1 MRSKWL
7 LAGMKGALVRSVLAV
22 VVSMA
27 ASPGAVHAQEIGSGL
42 FVGGGID
49 VASVPRAFSKVCG
62 PAETLRG
69 TGPEVRAGFR
79 IDRIAIVAR
88 GAFVFR
94 PDETA
99 RASPACPAVPDGVH
113 TERRYAATGASA
125 LHLDGS
131 IRYRPSRLL
140 PGWLGPEIG
149 YVRDLD
155 SRYWG
160 AVLGVRRGNLTLEG
174 SLRSYSVRYEAITR
188 EWQNGQVVR
197 TLDRSSARES
207 LVGAALRLVV
217 ETR

>member
-1 MRSKWL
+1 
-7 LAGMKGALVRSVLAV
+7 MKGALVRSVLPV
-22 VVSMA
+22 VVVLA
-27 ASPGAVHAQEIGSGL
+27 ASPGAVHAQEISSGL
-42 FVGGGID
+42 FVGAGID
-49 VASVPRAFSKVCG
+49 IASVPRALSNVCG
-62 PAETLRG
+62 PAGSLRG
-69 TGPEVRAGFR
+69 AGPEARAGFR

-94 PDETA
+94 PEEG
-99 RASPACPAVPDGVH
+99 ASPACPAVADGVH
-113 TERRYAATGASA
+113 TERRYAATDASA

-131 IRYRPSRLL
+131 LRYRPSRLL
-140 PGWLGPEIG
+140 PLWLGPEIG

-188 EWQNGQVVR
+188 EWQDGQVVR

-207 LVGAALRLVV
+207 LIGAALRLVV

>member
-7 LAGMKGALVRSVLAV
+7 PAGMKGALVRSVLAV
-22 VVSMA
+22 VVFMA
-27 ASPGAVHAQEIGSGL
+27 ASTGPVHAQEIGSGL
-42 FVGGGID
+42 FVGAGLDI
-49 VASVPRAFSKVCG
+49 ASVPRALSNVCG
-62 PAETLRG
+62 PAGTLRG
-69 TGPEVRAGFR
+69 AGPEARAGFR

-94 PDETA
+94 PDEG
-99 RASPACPAVPDGVH
+99 ASPACVPVPDGVH
-113 TERRYAATGASA
+113 TERRFAATGGSA

-131 IRYRPSRLL
+131 VRYRPSRLL
-140 PGWLGPEIG
+140 PLWLGPEIG
-149 YVRDLD
+149 YVRNLD

-160 AVLGVRRGNLTLEG
+160 AVLGVGLGKLTMEG

-188 EWQNGQVVR
+188 EWQDGQVVR
-197 TLDRSSARES
+197 TLDRASARES